1 MASKLRTPQES
12 ARRAAARRDKRLL
25 RFGTDTPSCAAC
37 GYHRRT
43 ASLQVHEPGGKANQE
58 LSMLVC
64 RNCHDELTDAGID
77 SLGDL
82 RLRVEDRDP
91 LEIIAALL
99 LGLVDFLQLLTDKL
113 KEWARWCQEAGPH
126 LQETAGPRWW
136 EPMRVAV
143 PL

>member
-1 MASKLRTPQES
+1 MAKKRTPAAS
-12 ARRAAARRDKRLL
+12 ARRTAARRDKRLL

-43 ASLQVHEPGGKANQE
+43 ASLQVHEPGGEANQE
-58 LSMLVC
+58 LSMFVC

-82 RLRVEDRDP
+82 RLRIEDRDP

-113 KEWARWCQEAGPH
+113 KEWARWCQEAGPY

-136 EPMRVAV
+136 EPMQVAV